1 MSVILSNTEVGPC
14 RRELIIEV
22 PAPAVEAESER
33 VLASLRQKVNVPGFR
48 RGKVPPHVVRLR
60 YKEDIRQETLE
71 RLVPR
76 YWHQAEAEAG
86 LEPLLAPK
94 VSQVEHEAGST
105 LTFVATVEV
114 RPEIEIRNITDF
126 SLPPVE
132 VEPSREEIE
141 RALDDLRRAQGEWKV
156 VDRAATRG
164 DLIEGEVTD
173 LAPHHHGDGEAAEP
187 EARPATFE
195 VGNPKV
201 WEELSLAATGVPAGR
216 EVEFS
221 RQHEGGEGGAHE
233 HKYRLKI
240 HAVKEMELAPLE
252 DGLATKLGL
261 ESLEKLRG
269 EIEARLRHAKQL
281 DNRRRREQALLD
293 QLRDRHPMPL
303 PEWVVDNEVQVIL
316 TEYAEELARQGVD
329 IERAPI
335 DWAELSQQARPQ
347 GERRVH
353 SRLLL
358 DAVAKAESIKVSE
371 EEFEATL
378 AALARS
384 QGRPAGLVRR
394 ELDEAGK
401 LGPLKAQMRRERT
414 VRYLLGEA
422 PPTLASPSL
431 AEITDGGA

>member
-1 MSVILSNTEVGPC
+1 MSVILSNAEVGPC
-14 RRELIIEV
+14 RREIKIEV

-60 YKEDIRQETLE
+60 YKDDIRQETLE

-94 VSQVEHEAGST
+94 ISQVEQEPGAA

-114 RPEIEIRNITDF
+114 RPEIDLRNTTDF
-126 SLPPVE
+126 ALPPVE
-132 VEPSREEIE
+132 IEPSREEVE
-141 RALDDLRRAQGEWKV
+141 RALDDLRRAQGEWKA
-156 VDRAATRG
+156 VDRAAARG
-164 DLIEGEVTD
+164 DMVEGEIID
-173 LAPHHHGDGEAAEP
+173 LAIHSHGDEPAPPAAP
-187 EARPATFE
+187 RPATFE
-195 VGNPKV
+195 IGNPRV
-201 WEELSLAATGVPAGR
+201 WEELSMAATGERAGR

-221 RQHEGGEGGAHE
+221 RKHEGGEGGSHE

-240 HAVKEMELAPLE
+240 HGIKEIELAPL
-252 DGLATKLGL
+252 DDALATKLGL
-261 ESLEKLRG
+261 ESLEKLRT
-269 EIEARLRHAKQL
+269 EIEARLRHAKGL

-293 QLRDRHPMPL
+293 QLRERHPMPL
-303 PEWVVDNEVQVIL
+303 PEWVVDNEVQVVL
-316 TEYAEELARQGVD
+316 TEYAEELARQGID

-335 DWAELSQQARPQ
+335 DWAGIAEQARPQ
-347 GERRVH
+347 AERRVH
-353 SRLLL
+353 SRLML
-358 DAVAKAESIKVSE
+358 DAVAKAQSIKVSE
-371 EEFEATL
+371 QDFEATL

-401 LGPLKAQMRRERT
+401 LAPLRAQMRRERT
-414 VRYLLGEA
+414 IRHLLGEA
-422 PPTLASPSL
+422 PPAP
-431 AEITDGGA
+431 AEIADAGP